1 MIFIGWNQYDK
12 DTKKLATK
20 RLIYHATN
28 LTNAEVMNS
37 IDYPEVDLTN
47 CADSQPDTKDGMR

>member
-1 MIFIGWNQYDK
+1 MIFIGWHVYDK
-12 DTKKLATK
+12 DTKKLTTK
-20 RLIYHATN
+20 RLFYHATN

-47 CADSQPDTKDGMR
+47 CADSAPDTKDGMR